1 MKHKQILCSFFFIEL
16 FMLCLCSDL
25 LVDLFVAFEFV
36 SNRDIAWW
44 KKQAT
49 STFIASPKGVSFIG

>member
-1 MKHKQILCSFFFIEL
+1 
-16 FMLCLCSDL
+16 MLCLCSDL
-25 LVDLFVAFEFV
+25 LVDSFVAFEFV